1 MATNDD
7 ILKGRFISRI
17 LREEGQNIEQAKQKV
32 VSTFASRNM
41 YNATYTNTDSVL
53 TMTHPKELR
62 FIDMKYRKTKNGGRI
77 RKTSHPVHNKIL
89 FGHANNV
96 VRRIS
101 FEYTS
106 EMKEMLLKDFPVK
119 E

>member
-1 MATNDD
+1 MAQNDD

-32 VSTFASRNM
+32 VSTFASRNI
-41 YNATYTNTDSVL
+41 YNAKYANNDSVL

-62 FIDMKYRKTKNGGRI
+62 FIDMKTRNTKRGKVRKK
-77 RKTSHPVHNKIL
+77 SHPVHNKIL

-96 VRRIS
+96 VRRTS

-106 EMKEMLLKDFPVK
+106 EMKEMLLKGFPVK
-119 E
+119 A